1 MTPDEF
7 RSYGHQLVDWMA
19 DYLRDVGQRRV
30 VPQVTPGDIRRSL
43 PSSPPATGE
52 GIRPD
57 LR

>member
-30 VPQVTPGDIRRSL
+30 VPQVTPGDMRRSL
-43 PSSPPATGE
+43 PPSTPCPAS
-52 GIRPD
+52 
-57 LR
+57 